1 MVAQFGNQQV
11 AGHQNANGRTQAVG
25 KVEHGERKFLTA
37 LAQEPRRNEGES
49 HAHSN
54 GDGEC
59 RTRSQHHLGNLGARK
74 AQARNPFA
82 IKEKSRKQVVE
93 RVVNQAANTDGQF
106 HRRIAKQGPLYPFH
120 HLARN
125 KTTDGK
131 TAHVNAQREHLA
143 VAGVAQE
150 KLEVAGPGTFVNE
163 AGKTRKRK
171 EEID

>member
-1 MVAQFGNQQV
+1 MK
-11 AGHQNANGRTQAVG
+11 G
-25 KVEHGERKFLTA
+25 KVMPTA
-37 LAQEPRRNEGES
+37 MAMGSVDPVAS
-49 HAHSN
+49 
-54 GDGEC
+54 
-59 RTRSQHHLGNLGARK
+59 LGNLGARK
-74 AQARNPFA
+74 ARARNPFT

-106 HRRIAKQGPLYPFH
+106 HRRIAKQGPLHPFH

-163 AGKTRKRK
+163 AGKTRKCK